1 MRLGHKTKNAL
12 RLGAKITVGVG
23 SLVGGGLGVK
33 HEGDKFISSE
43 RDKQKEENQSVFAGI
58 AKDLGDRGTP
68 RTPADGSSIVK
79 KTSAVVV
86 GSGHQVVPP
95 PPPPSKAAMGAKV
108 VGVMVG
114 GASLKDELIS
124 AGQDYHQRS
133 LTREEQEKQLRKA
146 QQKKAKDGA
155 SMAQGGIGGT
165 DASVKDL
172 ARIGRRKAKK
182 KLTPRAP
189 KNPFKYHG

>member
-12 RLGAKITVGVG
+12 RLGAKVAIGVG
-23 SLVGGGLGVK
+23 ALLGAK

-43 RDKQKEENQSVFAGI
+43 QDKQRGENQSVLAGV
-58 AKDLGDRGTP
+58 AKDLGERGTP
-68 RTPADGSSIVK
+68 RTEAAGSSIVK
-79 KTSAVVV
+79 KTTPVITGA
-86 GSGHQVVPP
+86 GHQVVPP
-95 PPPPSKAAMGAKV
+95 PPPLSKTAMGAKV

-133 LTREEQEKQLRKA
+133 LSREEQEKRLRES
-146 QQKKAKDGA
+146 QQKTARSGTTV
-155 SMAQGGIGGT
+155 AQGGVGST
-165 DASVKDL
+165 DASVKEL
-172 ARIGRRKAKK
+172 AKIGKRKAKK
-182 KLTPRAP
+182 KLTPKKP